1 MNLTVMIIVLL
12 VCTLLIDFFTYKKD
26 VDKKLD
32 TRTIS
37 YLNRSFISDAVTY
50 LLFTLTFSLM
60 YKHFLVGNEY
70 FICNN
75 NCHIEVLNT
84 FFGLLFI
91 IFQLLNIYNFYD
103 SYVHT
108 YMIYTS
114 YQDLFSRI
122 IIVIGCV
129 LVVLFNEFLLSNID
143 LNIIF
148 FKAGFF
154 NFMLKL
160 VKYSLYIFLPLVII
174 KREVKRYFYE
184 RRIEEIEEDEFIK
197 EL

>member
-1 MNLTVMIIVLL
+1 
-12 VCTLLIDFFTYKKD
+12 
-26 VDKKLD
+26 
-32 TRTIS
+32 
-37 YLNRSFISDAVTY
+37 
-50 LLFTLTFSLM
+50 M

-114 YQDLFSRI
+114 YQDLFSKI
-122 IIVIGCV
+122 MVVVGCV
-129 LVVLFNEFLLSNID
+129 IVVLFNEFLLSNID
-143 LNIIF
+143 LNIVF

-154 NFMLKL
+154 TFTLKL

-174 KREVKRYFYE
+174 KREVKRYLYE
-184 RRIEEIEEDEFIK
+184 RKIEEIEEDEFIA

>member
-1 MNLTVMIIVLL
+1 MNLTVAIIVLL

-26 VDKKLD
+26 IDKKLD
-32 TRTIS
+32 TKTVN

-84 FFGLLFI
+84 FFGVLFI
-91 IFQLLNIYNFYD
+91 IFQILNIYNFYD

-108 YMIYTS
+108 YIIYTA
-114 YQDLFSRI
+114 YQDIFSRI
-122 IIVIGCV
+122 LIVIGCIV
-129 LVVLFNEFLLSNID
+129 VVLFNEFLLSNIN

-154 NFMLKL
+154 TFLLNLI
-160 VKYSLYIFLPLVII
+160 KYSLYIFLPLVII
-174 KREVKRYFYE
+174 KREVGRYLRE
-184 RRIEEIEEDEFIK
+184 RRLEEIEEDEFIQ